1 MKYINMISLRNS
13 FILFSSALVLTS
25 CNHDFSWIAEHD
37 KPRVEYATN
46 MYHSIAYEPLTQI
59 IDEDAGSWASSDSK
73 MDTLGYGEYYN
84 SNPLNATSANKF
96 TPINS
101 REPVKGTIK
110 RGFMPY
116 HLGKDSL
123 ELAAAT
129 ISNPLVIN
137 DAVLADGKL
146 LYSKFCQHC
155 HGEGGAGDG
164 PVNDALKGVA
174 NLTNDVSKGFT
185 PGHIFH
191 VITWGKGRMGAHAS
205 QLNQEERWKIVA
217 YVKQN
222 LQK

>member
-1 MKYINMISLRNS
+1 MKYINMISFRNS
-13 FILFSSALVLTS
+13 FILFGFGVLLTS
-25 CNHDFSWIAEHD
+25 CNHDFKWIDEHE
-37 KPRVEYATN
+37 KPRVEYAPN

-59 IDEDAGSWASSDSK
+59 TQEDAGNWVSSDKDS
-73 MDTLGYGEYYN
+73 LGEYYN
-84 SNPLNATSANKF
+84 SNPLNATAANKY
-96 TPINS
+96 TPLNS

-123 ELAAAT
+123 EVASAT
-129 ISNPLVIN
+129 VTSPLVTNPAI
-137 DAVLADGKL
+137 LEDGKVL
-146 LYSKFCQHC
+146 FSKFCQHC
-155 HGEGGAGDG
+155 HGETGKGDG

-174 NLTNDVSKGFT
+174 NLTNDAAKAFT

-217 YVKQN
+217 YVKET